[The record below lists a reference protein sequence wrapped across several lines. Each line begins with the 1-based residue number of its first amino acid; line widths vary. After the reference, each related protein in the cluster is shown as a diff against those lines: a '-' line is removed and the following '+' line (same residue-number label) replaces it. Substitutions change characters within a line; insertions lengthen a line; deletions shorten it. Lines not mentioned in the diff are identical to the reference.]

1 MSQENKTK
9 LSDVARQNNAA
20 KAARFSA
27 SMIPAPP
34 PPKNQESPAE
44 PLPMPVVIEELV
56 GMGEEGSPEQT
67 ITSVDALPNQPVDT
81 TEARVEPVAEIT
93 KPARPR
99 RSNGLTIE
107 DVIGPEPPKGEPYA
121 KQVRISETH
130 HRLLRKLAFHHE
142 KTINHVLYNLL
153 EQLDQA
159 DQRNQQK
166 GD

>member
-1 MSQENKTK
+1 MSQERKTK

-34 PPKNQESPAE
+34 PIKTEEPPEEPPEE
-44 PLPMPVVIEELV
+44 PLPEPIVAQKQV
-56 GMGEEGSPEQT
+56 GMGEEGSPEP
-67 ITSVDALPNQPVDT
+67 TSLPVEVPATQP
-81 TEARVEPVAEIT
+81 VEPVNNVTEPVDV
-93 KPARPR
+93 PAKSTRPR
-99 RSNGLTIE
+99 RSNGLMME
-107 DVIGPEPPKGEPYA
+107 DVISPEPPKGEPYA

-130 HRLLRKLAFHHE
+130 HRLLRKLAFHHD

-159 DQRNQQK
+159 DQRNQ
-166 GD
+166 

>member
-1 MSQENKTK
+1 MSQEKKTK

-27 SMIPAPP
+27 TMIPAPP
-34 PPKNQESPAE
+34 PTKSQAPPVEPALMLVATEE
-44 PLPMPVVIEELV
+44 PV
-56 GMGEEGSPEQT
+56 GVGEEGGSLLAPVAIEADPVQLAD
-67 ITSVDALPNQPVDT
+67 VDVATD
-81 TEARVEPVAEIT
+81 EPVATPT
-93 KPARPR
+93 KPARAR
-99 RSNGLTIE
+99 RSSGLSME

-121 KQVRISETH
+121 RQVRISETH
-130 HRLLRKLAFHHE
+130 HRLLRKLAFHHD
-142 KTINHVLYNLL
+142 KTMNHVLYNLL

>member
-1 MSQENKTK
+1 MSQERKTK

-34 PPKNQESPAE
+34 PVKTEEPPAE
-44 PLPMPVVIEELV
+44 PLPEPIAAQKQV
-56 GMGEEGSPEQT
+56 GMGKEGSPEP
-67 ITSVDALPNQPVDT
+67 TSLPVEVPTTQP
-81 TEARVEPVAEIT
+81 VEPVDNGTEPVAVPA
-93 KPARPR
+93 KPVRLR
-99 RSNGLTIE
+99 RSNGLMID
-107 DVIGPEPPKGEPYA
+107 DVISPEPPKGEPYA

-130 HRLLRKLAFHHE
+130 HRLLRKLAFHHD

-159 DQRNQQK
+159 DQRNQ
-166 GD
+166 

>member
-1 MSQENKTK
+1 MSQEKKTR

-34 PPKNQESPAE
+34 PVKTQEPPAE
-44 PLPMPVVIEELV
+44 PLPEPTVAQKQVE
-56 GMGEEGSPEQT
+56 MGEEGSPEPT
-67 ITSVDALPNQPVDT
+67 LLPVEVPATQPDGPMDNAT
-81 TEARVEPVAEIT
+81 EPVAV
-93 KPARPR
+93 PAKSTRPR
-99 RSNGLTIE
+99 RSNGLMME

-130 HRLLRKLAFHHE
+130 HRLLRKLAFHHD

-159 DQRNQQK
+159 DQRNQ
-166 GD
+166 

>member
-1 MSQENKTK
+1 MSQERKTK

-34 PPKNQESPAE
+34 PVKNEE
-44 PLPMPVVIEELV
+44 PLAELLPEPIAV
-56 GMGEEGSPEQT
+56 QEQIGIGEEGGS
-67 ITSVDALPNQPVDT
+67 QPVSMPI
-81 TEARVEPVAEIT
+81 EVPPIQPVESAGNVNEPVAVPV
-93 KPARPR
+93 KSARPR
-99 RSNGLTIE
+99 RNNGLMID

-130 HRLLRKLAFHHE
+130 HRLLRKLAFHHD
-142 KTINHVLYNLL
+142 KTINYILYNLL

-159 DQRNQQK
+159 DQRSQ
-166 GD
+166 